1 MYLVVLFVI
10 TVLSAILALS
20 LLVFKDEKQII
31 ISVLCENM
39 LLKNFLTLRLGFFSQ
54 ETFVENKQDGVS
66 RKYIP
71 PAR

>member
-39 LLKNFLTLRLGFFSQ
+39 LL
-54 ETFVENKQDGVS
+54 ENAFDS
-66 RKYIP
+66 
-71 PAR
+71 

>member
-20 LLVFKDEKQII
+20 LLVFKDEKQIV

-39 LLKNFLTLRLGFFSQ
+39 LL
-54 ETFVENKQDGVS
+54 ENVFDSKTWNLFTGNVC
-66 RKYIP
+66 
-71 PAR
+71 